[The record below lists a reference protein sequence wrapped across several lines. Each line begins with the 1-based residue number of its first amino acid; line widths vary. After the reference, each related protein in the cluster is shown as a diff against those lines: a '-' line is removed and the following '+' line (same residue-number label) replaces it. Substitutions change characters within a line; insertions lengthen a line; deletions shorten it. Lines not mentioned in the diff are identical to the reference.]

1 MNKQMSQGTLRTTGL
16 RVSVTH
22 LHDVIIKQQPEAMAL
37 HYGDVM
43 TSIWAT
49 EETETDSDSIVQ
61 MMWPKNTKYSHICLS
76 FLSWQC
82 SPSSLLSHIVLS
94 VI

>member
-1 MNKQMSQGTLRTTGL
+1 MNKQMSQGTLSTTGL

-82 SPSSLLSHIVLS
+82 SPSSLSHIVLS
-94 VI
+94 VT

>member
-1 MNKQMSQGTLRTTGL
+1 M
-16 RVSVTH
+16 SVTH
-22 LHDVIIKQQPEAMAL
+22 LHNVIIKQQPEAMAL

-61 MMWPKNTKYSHICLS
+61 MM
-76 FLSWQC
+76 
-82 SPSSLLSHIVLS
+82 
-94 VI
+94 